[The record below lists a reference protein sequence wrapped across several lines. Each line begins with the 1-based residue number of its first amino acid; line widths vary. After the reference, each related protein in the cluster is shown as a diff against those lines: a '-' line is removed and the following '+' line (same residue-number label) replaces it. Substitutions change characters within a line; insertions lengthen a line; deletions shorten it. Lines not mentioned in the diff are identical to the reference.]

1 MSTEELLS
9 QLRSLPPVE
18 LREVL
23 SQIGYVPETTEIPED
38 NNGGKGCSKKGMTLG
53 LLRGTF
59 TYISDDFD
67 AELPESFWT
76 GEEGAS

>member
-18 LREVL
+18 LRAVL
-23 SQIGYVPETTEIPED
+23 SQIGYVPEATEIPEE
-38 NNGGKGCSKKGMTLG
+38 NNGGNGSKKGMTLG

>member
-1 MSTEELLS
+1 MSTDELLS
-9 QLRSLPPVE
+9 QLRSLPPIK

-23 SQIGYVPETTEIPED
+23 SQIGYVPETTDVADE
-38 NNGGKGCSKKGMTLG
+38 NNGENGSKKGMTLG

-59 TYISDDFD
+59 THISDDFD

-76 GEEGAS
+76 GEEEAS